1 MVGRGEVESL
11 SRLFSRSRVQVGEVE
26 SLSRLF
32 SRSRVQVW
40 RALTFRDDHAMA
52 RRIRK
57 AAIERGGI
65 EVGK

>member
-1 MVGRGEVESL
+1 MEKVGHRIVVGRGEVESL
-11 SRLFSRSRVQVGEVE
+11 C
-26 SLSRLF
+26 RLF